1 MLRLIPLFMLL
12 AALVLPSAAQSGDS
26 ELRTEDFMLSFVPN
40 VQFAPMYVADAK
52 GYFADAGYE
61 FNFAYVD
68 ENLGV
73 EQIAAG
79 TASFGAISGE
89 QVLLAR
95 QGLRPV
101 VYVYQW
107 FAEYPVGVVIT
118 DTVAATS
125 VTELAGLRVGV
136 PGRFGASYTGITALL
151 AANGM
156 SEADIQLEA
165 IGFNAPEVLCA
176 GNVDAAVIY
185 LNNEPL
191 QIEARIESGD
201 CGGATGVTVIP
212 VADAAPMISN
222 GIVTSERMIAEEPE
236 AIAAV
241 VAAFDAALRDVI
253 NNPAETYLIN
263 LDYVENLPVTDAMRS
278 DLEAAAAAQAEF
290 LATDPDREAIAAS
303 RAALYEALAASHD
316 AQTLAQFRVL
326 LATIDLWDTD
336 PLGVSHADN
345 WRVTA
350 DALNALGA
358 TITEAQI
365 DAAYNNDFV
374 PQSGDD
380 L

>member
-1 MLRLIPLFMLL
+1 MLRLIPVFLLL
-12 AALVLPSAAQSGDS
+12 AALLLPAAAQSGDD
-26 ELRTEDFMLSFVPN
+26 LRTEDFMLSFIPN

-52 GYFADAGYE
+52 GYFADAGYD
-61 FNFAYVD
+61 FTFAYVD

-79 TASFGAISGE
+79 ASSFGAISGE

-95 QGLRPV
+95 QGQRPI

-107 FAEYPVGVVIT
+107 FAEYPVGVVVT
-118 DTVAATS
+118 DTVTAT
-125 VTELAGLRVGV
+125 TIPELAGLRVGV

-191 QIEARIESGD
+191 QIETRIAAGD
-201 CGGATGVTVIP
+201 CGDATTVTVIP
-212 VADAAPMISN
+212 VAEAAPMVSN
-222 GIVTSERMIAEEPE
+222 GIVTSERMIADEPE
-236 AIAAV
+236 RVAAV
-241 VAAFDAALRDVI
+241 LAAFDAALRDSI

-263 LDYVENLPVTDAMRS
+263 LDYVENLPLTDAFRA

-290 LATDPDREAIAAS
+290 LATDPTRS
-303 RAALYEALAASHD
+303 GR
-316 AQTLAQFRVL
+316 RV
-326 LATIDLWDTD
+326 
-336 PLGVSHADN
+336 G
-345 WRVTA
+345 
-350 DALNALGA
+350 
-358 TITEAQI
+358 
-365 DAAYNNDFV
+365 
-374 PQSGDD
+374 
-380 L
+380 

>member
-1 MLRLIPLFMLL
+1 MLRLIPIFLLL
-12 AALVLPSAAQSGDS
+12 AALIVPASAQSGDD
-26 ELRTEDFMLSFVPN
+26 LRTEDFMLSFIPN

-52 GYFADAGYE
+52 GYFADAGYD
-61 FNFAYVD
+61 FTFAYVD

-79 TASFGAISGE
+79 ASSFGAISGE

-95 QGLRPV
+95 QGQRPI

-107 FAEYPVGVVIT
+107 FAEYPVGVVVT
-118 DTVAATS
+118 DTVAAAT
-125 VTELAGLRVGV
+125 VPELAGLRVGV

-156 SEADIQLEA
+156 SEADIRLEA

-191 QIEARIESGD
+191 QIEARIAAGD
-201 CGGATGVTVIP
+201 CGGATSVTVIP
-212 VADAAPMISN
+212 VAAAAPMVSN

-236 AIAAV
+236 RVAALI
-241 VAAFDAALRDVI
+241 AAFDAALRDSI

-263 LDYVENLPVTDAMRS
+263 LDYVENLPLTDAFRA

-290 LATDPDREAIAAS
+290 LATDPTREEIAAS
-303 RAALYEALAASHD
+303 RAALLESLTGAHD
-316 AQTLAQFRVL
+316 TATLAQFRVL

-336 PLGVSHADN
+336 PLGVSHAEN
-345 WRVTA
+345 WQVTA
-350 DALNALGA
+350 EALNALGA
-358 TITEAQI
+358 SITEAQI
-365 DAAYNNDFV
+365 NAAYNNDFV

>member
-1 MLRLIPLFMLL
+1 MLRLIPIFLLL
-12 AALVLPSAAQSGDS
+12 AALIVPASAQSGDD
-26 ELRTEDFMLSFVPN
+26 LRTEDFMLSFIPN

-52 GYFADAGYE
+52 GYFADAGYD
-61 FNFAYVD
+61 FTFAYVD

-79 TASFGAISGE
+79 ASSFGAISGE

-95 QGLRPV
+95 QGQRPI

-107 FAEYPVGVVIT
+107 FAEYPVGVVVT
-118 DTVAATS
+118 DTVAAAT
-125 VTELAGLRVGV
+125 VPELAGLRVGV

-156 SEADIQLEA
+156 SEADIRLEA

-191 QIEARIESGD
+191 QIEARIAAGD
-201 CGGATGVTVIP
+201 CGGATSVTVIP
-212 VADAAPMISN
+212 VAAAAPMVSN
-222 GIVTSERMIAEEPE
+222 GIVTSERMIADEPE
-236 AIAAV
+236 RVAAV
-241 VAAFDAALRDVI
+241 LAAFDAALRDSI

-263 LDYVENLPVTDAMRS
+263 LDYVENLPLTDAFRA

-290 LATDPDREAIAAS
+290 LATDPTREEIAAS
-303 RAALYEALAASHD
+303 RAALLESLTEAHD
-316 AQTLAQFRVL
+316 AATLAQFRVL
-326 LATIDLWDTD
+326 LATIDLWDAD
-336 PLGVSHADN
+336 PLGVSHAEN
-345 WRVTA
+345 WQVTA

-358 TITEAQI
+358 SITEAQI
-365 DAAYNNDFV
+365 NAAYNNDFV

>member
-1 MLRLIPLFMLL
+1 MLRLIPVFLLL
-12 AALVLPSAAQSGDS
+12 AALMMPASAQSGDD
-26 ELRTEDFMLSFVPN
+26 LRTEDFMLSFIPN

-52 GYFADAGYE
+52 GYFADAGYD
-61 FNFAYVD
+61 FTFAYVD

-79 TASFGAISGE
+79 ASSFGAISGE

-95 QGLRPV
+95 QGQRPI

-107 FAEYPVGVVIT
+107 FAEYPVGVVVT
-118 DTVAATS
+118 DTVAAT
-125 VTELAGLRVGV
+125 TIPELAGLRVGV

-191 QIEARIESGD
+191 QIETRIAAGD
-201 CGGATGVTVIP
+201 CGGATAVTVIP
-212 VADAAPMISN
+212 VAEAAPMVSN
-222 GIVTSERMIAEEPE
+222 GIVTNERMIAEEPE
-236 AIAAV
+236 RVAALI
-241 VAAFDAALRDVI
+241 AAFDAALRDSI

-263 LDYVENLPVTDAMRS
+263 LDYVENLPLTDAFRA

-290 LATDPDREAIAAS
+290 LATDPTREEIAAS
-303 RAALYEALAASHD
+303 RAALLESLTEAHD
-316 AQTLAQFRVL
+316 AATLAQFRVL
-326 LATIDLWDTD
+326 LATIDLWDAD
-336 PLGVSHADN
+336 PLGVSHAEN
-345 WRVTA
+345 WQVTA
-350 DALNALGA
+350 AALNALGA
-358 TITEAQI
+358 SITEAQI
-365 DAAYNNDFV
+365 NAAYNNDFV